1 MFQNRKNTI
10 LTLLLIYSFS
20 SCAADIPL
28 LQLDDES
35 IAQEKLRIISDFTK
49 RDYLAKVS
57 YTALAGGTLWCAYKW
72 GLFDYFRSKNPAELP
87 ALPEDTQVTHDQL
100 LPMVV
105 ALIQHTKDQSKEI
118 KLLKAQNLEGK
129 SHWFIEG
136 IKYVGLTGFSI
147 LAGIL
152 VQSKWQKFFNY
163 ALAEPTFDWFYTS
176 HSMMSRIDS
185 LRFHIANSI
194 DTTGAISQAA
204 LDYHHD
210 AIVPTL
216 DTLQKNLLELIAF
229 SEFYFDR
236 LDSDLVLKYNLDG
249 APRYLFNTTND
260 FFTALKDALDNQDR
274 AKALA
279 LTDAFRAEVANY
291 NKDCQSFENTV
302 LC

>member
-10 LTLLLIYSFS
+10 LTLLFIYSFS

-57 YTALAGGTLWCAYKW
+57 YTALAGGTLLCAYKW

-100 LPMVV
+100 LPMVA

-152 VQSKWQKFFNY
+152 VQS
-163 ALAEPTFDWFYTS
+163 A
-176 HSMMSRIDS
+176 
-185 LRFHIANSI
+185 
-194 DTTGAISQAA
+194 
-204 LDYHHD
+204 
-210 AIVPTL
+210 
-216 DTLQKNLLELIAF
+216 
-229 SEFYFDR
+229 
-236 LDSDLVLKYNLDG
+236 
-249 APRYLFNTTND
+249 YL
-260 FFTALKDALDNQDR
+260 
-274 AKALA
+274 
-279 LTDAFRAEVANY
+279 
-291 NKDCQSFENTV
+291 
-302 LC
+302 